1 MYPGPLPAINPL
13 PGDPSP
19 LSLPATPRLV
29 LASGS
34 QARLAV
40 LRAAGL
46 LVLVQPASLDE
57 DAVKRA
63 AQDAGWSPGAAA
75 LRLAELK
82 AATVRDPDAL
92 VIGADQILECEGH
105 WFDKPADLGAAA
117 AHLRRLRGREHCLHT
132 ATVVLRQG
140 RVLWRHVATPRLRM
154 RALSDHVVDAY
165 VAAEGTA
172 LLASV
177 GAYRLEGLGI
187 QLFDAVEGEHAAILG
202 LPILP
207 LLAFLREQ
215 GVLQS

>member
-1 MYPGPLPAINPL
+1 MNSLPDA
-13 PGDPSP
+13 PSP
-19 LSLPATPRLV
+19 SLSLAATPRLI

-46 LVLVQPASLDE
+46 PVLVQPASLDE
-57 DAVKRA
+57 GAVKRI
-63 AQDAGWSPGAAA
+63 AQDAGWSPDDAA

-82 AATVRDPDAL
+82 AAAVPDPDAL
-92 VIGADQILECEGH
+92 VIGADQILTCDGQ
-105 WFDKPADLGAAA
+105 WFDKPADLDQAAT
-117 AHLRRLRGREHCLHT
+117 HLRRLRGREHRLHT
-132 ATVVLRQG
+132 AIVVLRQG
-140 RVLWRHVATPRLRM
+140 RVAWQHVSIPHLRM
-154 RALSDHVVDAY
+154 RALSDRFIDAY

-172 LLASV
+172 LLSCV

-207 LLAFLREQ
+207 LLAFLRLQ
-215 GVLQS
+215 DLLQS

>member
-1 MYPGPLPAINPL
+1 MSSLPDGL
-13 PGDPSP
+13 SP
-19 LSLPATPRLV
+19 LLSLAATPRLI

-46 LVLVQPASLDE
+46 PVLVQPADLDE
-57 DAVKRA
+57 DTIKRA
-63 AQDAGWSPGAAA
+63 AQAAGWEPDAAA

-82 AATVRDPDAL
+82 AATIPDPDAL
-92 VIGADQILECEGH
+92 VIGADQILTCDGH
-105 WFDKPADLGAAA
+105 WFDKPADLELATT
-117 AHLRRLRGREHCLHT
+117 HLHRLRGREHRLHT
-132 ATVVLRQG
+132 AIVVLRQG
-140 RVLWRHVATPRLRM
+140 RVAWQHVATPRLRM
-154 RALSDHVVDAY
+154 RALSDRFIDAY

-172 LLASV
+172 LLSCV

-207 LLAFLREQ
+207 LLAFLRRQ
-215 GVLQS
+215 GLLQS

>member
-1 MYPGPLPAINPL
+1 MNSLQA
-13 PGDPSP
+13 DPSP

-57 DAVKRA
+57 HAVKRT
-63 AQDAGWSPGAAA
+63 AQDAGWSPDAAA

-82 AATVRDPDAL
+82 ATTVLDPDAL
-92 VIGADQILECEGH
+92 VIGADQILSCDGC
-105 WFDKPADLGAAA
+105 WFDKPADLDQAAT
-117 AHLRRLRGREHCLHT
+117 HLRRLRGREHRLHT
-132 ATVVLRQG
+132 ATVVLRHG
-140 RVLWRHVATPRLRM
+140 RVLWQHVATPHLRM
-154 RALSDHVVDAY
+154 RPLSDRFIDAY
-165 VAAEGTA
+165 IAAEGAA
-172 LLASV
+172 LLSCV

-207 LLAFLREQ
+207 LLAFLRRQ
-215 GVLQS
+215 GLLQD